1 MKTIAFAVPILPG
14 KTEQW
19 KAFAAE
25 IVGARRDEFEHSQKE
40 LGLTTENWYLQQTPQ
55 GDMAIVYMEG
65 KDPAASLAELSKSQ
79 GSFEVW
85 FKEQAL
91 EIHGIDFNQPMP
103 GPISEVI
110 NEWSA
115 G

>member
-19 KAFAAE
+19 KSFADE
-25 IVGARRDEFEHSQKE
+25 IVGARLSEFEHSQQE
-40 LGLTTENWYLQQTPQ
+40 LGISTENWYLQQTPQ
-55 GDMAIVYMEG
+55 GDMAIIYMEG
-65 KDPAASLAELSKSQ
+65 EDPAAALAELGQSQ

-85 FKEQAL
+85 FKAQAL
-91 EIHGIDFNQPMP
+91 EIHGMDLNQPMP

-115 G
+115 E